1 MNISFEPTDMQS
13 SSQSP
18 GSGLELQ
25 KQLKSLV
32 RVNRMKMMKLER
44 LKRYNERLKES
55 LQVDRIKASNSS
67 LIIID
72 YTERT
77 KDFLLPSIWGKPE
90 MNRFNAP
97 KKTRPKQSSQCCVI
111 M

>member
-1 MNISFEPTDMQS
+1 MQS
-13 SSQSP
+13 SSQLSS
-18 GSGLELQ
+18 SGFELQ
-25 KQLKSLV
+25 KQLTSLV

-44 LKRYNERLKES
+44 LKRYNQRLKES
-55 LQVDRIKASNSS
+55 LQIDRIKASNSS

-77 KDFLLPSIWGKPE
+77 KDMLLPAIWGQPE
-90 MNRFNAP
+90 TNRFNAP
-97 KKTRPKQSSQCCVI
+97 KKTRTKQASQCCVI